1 MHKKLMA
8 FAVAVGLLGS
18 ASGARAQESRLHK
31 EQVEVYV
38 QQNGPEGTPKIEA
51 GDGNVI
57 FGNNSVFVAT
67 ELSFGGRVVKGAPS
81 SAQAVT
87 ESVQT
92 LADGNRIVHKST
104 AQVYRDSEG
113 RTRRDQTIAA
123 IGPYSVAGDPP
134 QTYFIN
140 DPVAGVNYILDPRAK
155 VARKMVTFELR
166 QGPGDKDSTFTIAP
180 PPPPPGA
187 PAEGVSF
194 DFIGGGSSKAETKT
208 EKLEA
213 RTIEGVQAEGTR
225 ATTTIPAGE
234 VGNEQPIQI
243 VNENWYSPE
252 LQVVLMTTHS
262 DPRFGTTTYR
272 LTNIQ
277 RAEPPAT
284 LFQVPGD
291 YTIKDGP
298 NSGVRMMRRERRP
311 AEPPPQQQEN

>member
-67 ELSFGGRVVKGAPS
+67 ELSFGGRVVKGAPY

-113 RTRRDQTIAA
+113 RTRRDQPIPPIA
-123 IGPYSVAGDPP
+123 PSPVAGAPP

-140 DPVAGVNYILDPRAK
+140 DPVAHVNYILDPRSK
-155 VARKMVTFELR
+155 TARKMEIFEFKFR
-166 QGPGDKDSTFTIAP
+166 SDDKDV
-180 PPPPPGA
+180 
-187 PAEGVSF
+187 GV
-194 DFIGGGSSKAETKT
+194 A
-208 EKLEA
+208 
-213 RTIEGVQAEGTR
+213 V
-225 ATTTIPAGE
+225 
-234 VGNEQPIQI
+234 
-243 VNENWYSPE
+243 
-252 LQVVLMTTHS
+252 
-262 DPRFGTTTYR
+262 
-272 LTNIQ
+272 
-277 RAEPPAT
+277 
-284 LFQVPGD
+284 
-291 YTIKDGP
+291 
-298 NSGVRMMRRERRP
+298 
-311 AEPPPQQQEN
+311 